1 MLVGGILAL
10 AAFSLFYYVYAATTI
25 STNISTGGTL
35 AVTGVSTLTGELR
48 ATSTAL
54 ITGNVTH
61 YGNTTLGDAYTDL
74 LSVVGNAST
83 TQSMTVGLNFYV
95 TGASVLNG
103 NVTLGDAYT
112 DTLTVNANASTT
124 RALTVGGDFYVN
136 GFATTTYS
144 TGLFETQGGLTVAG
158 ASVLNGNVTL
168 GNAYTDTLSV
178 VANASTTQSLTVGV
192 DHYVAGRATTTGSS
206 GDITTQGDITL
217 LGRNLV
223 VTTSNT
229 STSTIEVGCMQMYPT
244 STVTAVRL
252 EFHASSTLA
261 DSTNGATDGL
271 VVWKYGSCPI

>member
-10 AAFSLFYYVYAATTI
+10 AALSAFWYVYAATTI

-61 YGNTTLGDAYTDL
+61 YSNTTLGDAYTDL

-83 TQSMTVGLNFYV
+83 TQSLTVGLNHYV

-103 NVTLGDAYT
+103 NVTMGDAYT
-112 DTLTVNANASTT
+112 DLISM
-124 RALTVGGDFYVN
+124 VG
-136 GFATTTYS
+136 
-144 TGLFETQGGLTVAG
+144 
-158 ASVLNGNVTL
+158 
-168 GNAYTDTLSV
+168 
-178 VANASTTQSLTVGV
+178 NASTTQSLTVGV

-217 LGRNLV
+217 AGRNLV

-229 STSTIEVGCMQMYPT
+229 STSTIEVGCVQMYPT

-261 DSTNGATDGL
+261 DSTNGATNGL
-271 VVWKYGSCPI
+271 VVWKYGTCPI